1 MIGAVLEFRFL
12 LHEEIISIEK
22 AILTSPGGLLSMDL
36 ITVKMSNI
44 YVDGLDRLVELG
56 MYPSRSEAIRV
67 AIRDL
72 LRRELWVDGVPVLK
86 KQDAEVSE

>member
-1 MIGAVLEFRFL
+1 M
-12 LHEEIISIEK
+12 
-22 AILTSPGGLLSMDL
+22 PGGHALDL
-36 ITVKMSNI
+36 ITVKMSDI

-72 LRRELWVDGVPVLK
+72 LMKELWPKEGMPGQIRAKTEAVD
-86 KQDAEVSE
+86 